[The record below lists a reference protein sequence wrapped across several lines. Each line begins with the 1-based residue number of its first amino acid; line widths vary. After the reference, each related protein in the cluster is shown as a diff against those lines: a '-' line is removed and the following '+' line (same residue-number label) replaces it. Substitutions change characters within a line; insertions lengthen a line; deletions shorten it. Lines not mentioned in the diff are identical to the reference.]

1 MVQLRCPRCVACG
14 DDRALLPDGGALRC
28 AACHRCYPVR
38 DGIPICV
45 AEDSPLY
52 SEHGTG
58 PSHGRGTDAGRQ
70 REYWEADSVHRDA
83 RHPVVAGFSR
93 QRWAHLARRVDLGA
107 VQSALDVG
115 AGNGFS
121 SIHAPAHIDVVA
133 TDGSWR
139 MLSRHPGPAR
149 VIADAMALPFAG
161 GAFDLVFCWELLH
174 HVDEPWRALRE
185 MARVSRKS
193 IAFFEPNPLNL
204 AQFLFSLCDRE
215 HRWVL
220 RFSRRYVADQVKRAG
235 LRLLTFE
242 RCGLI
247 LPNRTPPVLFP
258 LLVRAPF
265 RFPVVGI
272 SQLVVAEKEV

>member
-1 MVQLRCPRCVACG
+1 M
-14 DDRALLPDGGALRC
+14 
-28 AACHRCYPVR
+28 R

-45 AEDSPLY
+45 TEESPLHA
-52 SEHGTG
+52 EREAIAGG
-58 PSHGRGTDAGRQ
+58 GGGTDAGRQ

-83 RHPVVAGFSR
+83 RHPVVEGFSR
-93 QRWAHLARRVDLGA
+93 QRWKHLARRVDLGA
-107 VQSALDVG
+107 VRSALDVG

-121 SIHAPAHIDVVA
+121 SIHAPGHIDLVA

-149 VIADAMALPFAG
+149 VIADAVALPFADS
-161 GAFDLVFCWELLH
+161 AFDLVFCWELLH
-174 HVDEPWRALRE
+174 HVEEPWRALRE

-193 IAFFEPNPLNL
+193 VVFFEPNPLNL
-204 AQFLFSLCDRE
+204 AQFLFSLYDRE

-235 LRLLTFE
+235 LRLRTFE

-247 LPNRTPPVLFP
+247 LPNRTPPAVFR
-258 LLVRAPF
+258 LLRRAPF
-265 RFPVVGI
+265 RCPMIGI
-272 SQLVVAEKEV
+272 SQLVVAEKAA